1 MVTRQL
7 SAGPLGG
14 LSFLKERLMSW
25 KYAVPIFL
33 CVCLTLAI
41 LVITNIIST
50 ILCGLIF
57 AIALMLVGGLSKGFR
72 KDKQ

>member
-1 MVTRQL
+1 MN
-7 SAGPLGG
+7 
-14 LSFLKERLMSW
+14 W
-25 KYAVPIFL
+25 KYAVPLFL

-41 LVITNIIST
+41 LLITNIIST
-50 ILCGLIF
+50 ILSGIIF